1 MNAHLNRLYTY
12 HDWANRQYFPI
23 LSLEGVPTECIRLY
37 SHILNAH
44 GIWMARILNQ
54 KVPVAAFDLHKV
66 ENFAQIHE
74 GFQAQSVRLLEIE
87 RNLDRIIN
95 YSNSSGERF
104 SNSLGDI
111 MAHIVNHGTYHR
123 GQVAML
129 LRKADIAPVQ
139 TDYIFYQREFGT
151 E

>member
-1 MNAHLNRLYTY
+1 MNAHLQRLYRY

-23 LSLEGVPTECIRLY
+23 LGLEAVPEECIRLY

-44 GIWMARILNQ
+44 GIWMARILKQ
-54 KVPVAAFDLHKV
+54 KVPVAPFDVHKV
-66 ENFAQIHE
+66 EDFLQIHTS
-74 GFQAQSVRLLEIE
+74 FQAQSEKLLEIE
-87 RNLDRIIN
+87 RNFDRVIN
-95 YSNSSGERF
+95 YSNSSGKRF

-129 LRKADIAPVQ
+129 LRKADIAPVP
-139 TDYIFYQREFGT
+139 TDYIFFQREQGA
-151 E
+151 

>member
-1 MNAHLNRLYTY
+1 MNAYLNRLFAY
-12 HDWANRQYFPI
+12 HDWANCQYFPI
-23 LSLEGVPTECIRLY
+23 LSLETVPAECLRLY

-54 KVPVAAFDLHKV
+54 KMPVAPFDVHKV
-66 ENFAQIHE
+66 EDLKQIHE
-74 GFQAQSVRLLEIE
+74 SFQAQSIRLLEIE
-87 RNLDRIIN
+87 RNYDRVIN
-95 YSNSSGERF
+95 YTTSSGERF

-129 LRKADIAPVQ
+129 LRNADISPVA
-139 TDYIFYQREFGT
+139 TDYIVYLRELDK

>member
-1 MNAHLNRLYTY
+1 MNAHLNRLYAY

-23 LSLEGVPTECIRLY
+23 LGLEAVPAECIRLY

-54 KVPVAAFDLHKV
+54 KVPVAAFDIHKV
-66 ENFAQIHE
+66 ENFPQIHE

-87 RNLDRIIN
+87 RNLDRVIN

-139 TDYIFYQREFGT
+139 TDYIFYQREQGNL
-151 E
+151 